1 MKVSWNRCTPQSS
14 ILMAFSLIN
23 HRFLGTPIRTLP
35 MKQPFWLPAPN
46 LGHVQL
52 TSQALGHGALPEQS
66 LLGQLERSPVRPVIL
81 GLWYILPWNRPSFGE
96 KMEVSSENYV
106 QWRSLIFFTGIFH
119 EINHPFWRNG
129 RLLGGNGP
137 STGESME
144 VLWWLMMIN
153 DSE

>member
-106 QWRSLIFFTGIFH
+106 QWRSLIFFYWDIPWNQPSILEEWETFGGKWTVNGGIY
-119 EINHPFWRNG
+119 
-129 RLLGGNGP
+129 GGF
-137 STGESME
+137 
-144 VLWWLMMIN
+144 MMVN
-153 DSE
+153 DD